1 MDETQIQKCFFST
14 NPHKKKGL
22 SPHYLDIY
30 LNKSSSI
37 ENFNSFLI
45 SSLFL
50 QGCKLFDLVLIHVD
64 NILEM
69 PTWSDHGCV
78 LGHRLKNHQYC
89 MLALINWEFFAI
101 CSFLNETI
109 PNLTPNLHLNDI
121 TLLLVHS
128 CWSNFI
134 LQQSIKATAFY
145 GI

>member
-1 MDETQIQKCFFST
+1 MDETQIQKCFFNI

-30 LNKSSSI
+30 SNKLSSI
-37 ENFNSFLI
+37 ENFNSFWI

-64 NILEM
+64 NIFET
-69 PTWSDHGCV
+69 PTWSHGSV
-78 LGHRLKNHQYC
+78 LVHRLKNHQSC
-89 MLALINWEFFAI
+89 MLALINWEFLAI
-101 CSFLNETI
+101 CNSLKETI
-109 PNLTPNLHLNDI
+109 PNLNPNLHLNDI